1 MLTKDEAI
9 QAILLLATKHQ
20 ILTLVIH
27 DINPHLKI
35 DCFNPHAD
43 EVDLTGRVIGESVW
57 EGSDVIQRRVLH
69 LEIHLNDDYTGS
81 LPPPS
86 GNMLN

>member
-1 MLTKDEAI
+1 MTKREAI
-9 QAILLLATKHQ
+9 QAILLLATKHE

-27 DINPHLKI
+27 DNNPHLKI

-43 EVDLTGRVIGESVW
+43 EVDLSGRVIGESVW
-57 EGSDVIQRRVLH
+57 EGSDVLQKRVLH
-69 LEIHLNDDYTGS
+69 LEIHLNDDYADS

-86 GNMLN
+86 GNLMN